1 MGGLVTFLVILVLAP
16 FVALIWLIVSVIG
29 LSGKLRELRA
39 QMGEL
44 AGRLA
49 LIERHGVAAAA
60 EKPRAAAAR
69 AAAAT
74 PVTVAMPIV
83 DEPVVEPTPVEA
95 ETAAKNAAPP
105 LQGRRGGGGV
115 PHTPPSPDMQPAL
128 APNPSPEGEGLE
140 KGTVTP
146 ETPTE
151 QPATPRPGIAFEDLF
166 GRRLPIWLGGITL
179 AVAGL
184 LIVKYSID
192 AGLLSPLVRVICGWL
207 FGMGLIAGAELA
219 LRNPARVVDP
229 RIRQA
234 LAGAGVASLYAAI
247 LAAVDLYHLIGPFSA
262 LAGMAGVTLLAGLLS
277 LRFGAPSAVLGLLG
291 GLTAPALIHSGAPH
305 IPALAGYLALAIA
318 GLTVLA
324 RGQRWWWLGAASLT
338 GGFLWGVAM
347 LAFSRF
353 DTPDTLAIGGFAL
366 LLGIL
371 LPLLIPGEQSRFI
384 RLAGQFAACVQVGAI
399 VALGGFA
406 PLDWALFGLISA
418 AALWLAQR
426 EPGLKLIPPA
436 ALVITLTLLLAWQ
449 HPGATLFAAVLAGL
463 AALHGA
469 PGLWRLARR
478 SGEIVDV
485 AMVVTVAG
493 ALALFPPF
501 HFPGAT
507 PVLLAAMALIGAGL
521 AALAA
526 WLAARDEM
534 SGADMIAQPVA
545 VVLAYLAADRLL
557 VDDVLPLVPFVM
569 IAGIALAG
577 RRWWPALVTAGLI
590 ALAWAAEPV
599 LDWCFFAGRALF
611 GDPAWVDMAPTL
623 RTIATRLLPAAA
635 AAMLVAWR
643 LPLDPRVRRGVI
655 ALAAALGTIAAHV
668 AWKHVFAIG
677 DQQDF
682 IAYALAERTC
692 WELLLAAIA
701 AGAWRF
707 GQRGVAI
714 GLGVASFA
722 HFVWFTLLLHNPL
735 LVDQAGPAW
744 LIPSY
749 ACAFALVWW
758 SDRAAPAGWPV
769 ARPRGIAMMALILLF
784 AWTALRWV
792 AHGPDLATPGVT
804 AAEDIARSVL
814 ALVLAAAFLIG
825 GIRARAQDWRI
836 ASLVLMVA
844 AVGKVFIHDAAGL
857 DGLARIA
864 SFAALGFSLIG
875 VGWLYAKY
883 LPEK

>member
-1 MGGLVTFLVILVLAP
+1 M
-16 FVALIWLIVSVIG
+16 
-29 LSGKLRELRA
+29 
-39 QMGEL
+39 
-44 AGRLA
+44 
-49 LIERHGVAAAA
+49 
-60 EKPRAAAAR
+60 
-69 AAAAT
+69 
-74 PVTVAMPIV
+74 
-83 DEPVVEPTPVEA
+83 
-95 ETAAKNAAPP
+95 
-105 LQGRRGGGGV
+105 
-115 PHTPPSPDMQPAL
+115 
-128 APNPSPEGEGLE
+128 
-140 KGTVTP
+140 
-146 ETPTE
+146 
-151 QPATPRPGIAFEDLF
+151 F
-166 GRRLPIWLGGITL
+166 GRKLPIWGGGITL

-207 FGMGLIAGAELA
+207 FGMVLIAGAELA
-219 LRNPARVVDP
+219 LRNPARVADP

-247 LAAVDLYHLIGPFSA
+247 LAAVDLYGLIGPFAA

-318 GLTVLA
+318 GLTLLA
-324 RGQRWWWLGAASLT
+324 RSQRWWWLGVASLT

-347 LAFSRF
+347 LVLSHF
-353 DTPDTLAIGGFAL
+353 DTADTLAIGGFAL

-371 LPLLIPGEQSRFI
+371 LPLLTPGEQSRTI

-406 PLDWALFGLISA
+406 ALDWALFGLISL

-449 HPGATLFAAVLAGL
+449 HPGAALFAAVLAGL

-469 PGLWRLARR
+469 PGLWRLAKAR
-478 SGEIVDV
+478 GDIVDA

-501 HFPGAT
+501 HFPGAA
-507 PVLLAAMALIGAGL
+507 PIILAGL
-521 AALAA
+521 ALLGAAIAALVAF
-526 WLAARDEM
+526 LAARDDV
-534 SGADMIAQPVA
+534 ATDMIAQPVA
-545 VVLAYLAADRLL
+545 VALLYLAAYRLL
-557 VDDVLPLVPFVM
+557 IDDVLPLVPVAM
-569 IAGIALAG
+569 IAAMALAG
-577 RRWWPALVTAGLI
+577 RRWWPALITAGAI
-590 ALAWAAEPV
+590 ALAWAVEPV
-599 LDWCFFAGRALF
+599 ASWCFFAGRALV
-611 GDPAWVDMAPTL
+611 GNPAWVDMAPTL
-623 RTIATRLLPAAA
+623 HDIATRALPPAAA
-635 AAMLVAWR
+635 AALVAWR

-655 ALAAALGTIAAHV
+655 ALAAVLATIAAHV

-682 IAYALAERTC
+682 VAHALAERTC
-692 WELLLAAIA
+692 WELLLAAGA
-701 AGAWRF
+701 AAAWRL
-707 GQRGVAI
+707 GQRGVAT
-714 GLGVASFA
+714 GLGVASCA

-735 LVDQAGPAW
+735 LVEQAGPVW
-744 LIPSY
+744 LIPAY
-749 ACAFALVWW
+749 GCGFALLWW

-769 ARPRGIAMMALILLF
+769 ARPRGLAMIMLILLF
-784 AWTALRWV
+784 AWTALRWI
-792 AHGPDLATPGVT
+792 AHGPDLASPGVT

-814 ALVLAAAFLIG
+814 ALAFATAFLIG

-836 ASLVLMVA
+836 ASLVLMLA
-844 AVGKVFIHDAAGL
+844 AVAKVFVHDAAGL
-857 DGLARIA
+857 DGLARIG
-864 SFAALGFSLIG
+864 SFALLGFSLIG

-883 LPEK
+883 LPGE

>member
-1 MGGLVTFLVILVLAP
+1 MDDLVAILVILVLAP
-16 FVALIWLIVSVIG
+16 FVALIWLIASVIG
-29 LSGKLRELRA
+29 LSGKVREMRTQL
-39 QMGEL
+39 GEL

-49 LIERHGVAAAA
+49 IIERHGVAAPV
-60 EKPRAAAAR
+60 EKPRAAAR
-69 AAAAT
+69 AAA
-74 PVTVAMPIV
+74 
-83 DEPVVEPTPVEA
+83 PVELQAPMVA
-95 ETAAKNAAPP
+95 EVAAPAPPPAEAENVLAPP
-105 LQGRRGGGGV
+105 LQGRGWGGAV
-115 PHTPPSPDMQPAL
+115 PQEPQSPDSRRGPT
-128 APNPSPEGEGLE
+128 PSPSPEGEGNN
-140 KGTVTP
+140 V
-146 ETPTE
+146 
-151 QPATPRPGIAFEDLF
+151 QRPRPGIAFEDLF

-207 FGMGLIAGAELA
+207 FGMALIAGAELA

-234 LAGAGVASLYAAI
+234 LAGAGVASLYGAI

-262 LAGMAGVTLLAGLLS
+262 LAGMAGVTLLAGLLA
-277 LRFGAPSAVLGLLG
+277 LRFGAPSAVLGLVG

-305 IPALAGYLALAIA
+305 IPALAGYLALAIG

-324 RGQRWWWLGAASLT
+324 RSQRWWWLGAASLT
-338 GGFLWGVAM
+338 GGFLWGVVM
-347 LAFSRF
+347 LAYSHF

-366 LLGIL
+366 LLGML
-371 LPLLIPGEQSRFI
+371 LPLLIPGEQSRTI
-384 RLAGQFAACVQVGAI
+384 RLAGHFAACVQVGAI

-406 PLDWALFGLISA
+406 PLDWALFGLVSA

-436 ALVITLTLLLAWQ
+436 ALVITLTLLLAWE
-449 HPGATLFAAVLAGL
+449 HPGVGLFSVVLAGL
-463 AALHGA
+463 ALLHGA
-469 PGLWRLARR
+469 PGLSHLAKAR
-478 SGEIVDV
+478 GEIVDV

-501 HFPGAT
+501 HFHGAA
-507 PVLLAAMALIGAGL
+507 PAILAGMSLLGAGL

-526 WLAARDEM
+526 YLAARNEIA
-534 SGADMIAQPVA
+534 GADMIAQPVA
-545 VVLAYLAADRLL
+545 VGLAYLAAYRLL
-557 VDDVLPLVPFVM
+557 SDDVLPLVPFVM
-569 IAGIALAG
+569 IAGIALA
-577 RRWWPALVTAGLI
+577 RRTWWPALVTAGLI

-599 LDWCFFAGRALF
+599 ADWCFFAGRALF

-623 RTIATRLLPAAA
+623 REIATRLLPPAAA
-635 AAMLVAWR
+635 AVLVAWR
-643 LPLDPRVRRGVI
+643 LPLDLRVRRGAI
-655 ALAAALGTIAAHV
+655 ALAAALGIIAAHV

-682 IAYALAERTC
+682 VAHGLAERTC

-701 AGAWRF
+701 AGAWRL

-714 GLGVASFA
+714 GLGVASLA

-735 LVDQAGPAW
+735 LVDQAGPVW
-744 LIPSY
+744 LIPAY
-749 ACAFALVWW
+749 ACAFGLIWW
-758 SDRAAPAGWPV
+758 SERAAPAGWPV

-792 AHGPDLATPGVT
+792 AHGADLATPGVT

-836 ASLVLMVA
+836 ASLVLIVA
-844 AVGKVFIHDAAGL
+844 AVGKVFLHDAAGL

-875 VGWLYAKY
+875 VGWLYARY
-883 LPEK
+883 LPGE

>member
-1 MGGLVTFLVILVLAP
+1 MDDLLAILVILVLAP
-16 FVALIWLIVSVIG
+16 FVALIWLIVRVID
-29 LSGKLRELRA
+29 LSGRVREMRA
-39 QMGEL
+39 QLREL

-49 LIERHGVAAAA
+49 IVERHGVAAAV
-60 EKPRAAAAR
+60 EKPRAAAAPV
-69 AAAAT
+69 AT
-74 PVTVAMPIV
+74 VTSVQA
-83 DEPVVEPTPVEA
+83 EVVEEVAEPLPPTAEPEA
-95 ETAAKNAAPP
+95 MQAPP
-105 LQGRRGGGGV
+105 LQGRGWGGAVPQEPQSFGSRRG
-115 PHTPPSPDMQPAL
+115 PT
-128 APNPSPEGEGLE
+128 PNPSPEGEGDN
-140 KGTVTP
+140 VH
-146 ETPTE
+146 
-151 QPATPRPGIAFEDLF
+151 TPRRGIAFEDLF
-166 GRRLPIWLGGITL
+166 GRRLPIWAGGITL

-192 AGLLSPLVRVICGWL
+192 AGLLSPLVRVVCGWL

-219 LRNPARVVDP
+219 LRNPARVADP

-234 LAGAGVASLYAAI
+234 LAGAGIASLYAAI

-347 LAFSRF
+347 LAFSHF
-353 DTPDTLAIGGFAL
+353 DTTDTLAIGGFAL
-366 LLGIL
+366 LLGIV
-371 LPLLIPGEQSRFI
+371 LPLLIVGEQSRTI

-406 PLDWALFGLISA
+406 PLDWGLFGLITA

-436 ALVITLTLLLAWQ
+436 ALVITLTLLLAWE
-449 HPGATLFAAVLAGL
+449 HPAAALFATVLAGL
-463 AALHGA
+463 VALHGA
-469 PGLWRLARR
+469 PGLWRLAKAR
-478 SGEIVDV
+478 GEIVDV

-501 HFPGAT
+501 HFAGAA
-507 PVLLAAMALIGAGL
+507 PAILASMALLGAGL

-526 WLAARDEM
+526 WLAARDNIE
-534 SGADMIAQPVA
+534 GADMIAQPVA
-545 VVLAYLAADRLL
+545 VALTYLAAYRLL
-557 VDDVLPLVPFVM
+557 VDDALPLVPFAM
-569 IAGIALAG
+569 IAGIALAR
-577 RRWWPALVTAGLI
+577 RRWWPALATAGLI
-590 ALAWAAEPV
+590 ALAWAVEPV
-599 LDWCFFAGRALF
+599 VQWSFFALGALI
-611 GDPAWVDMAPTL
+611 GQPGYL
-623 RTIATRLLPAAA
+623 RDLPGLHDVATRLLPPALAAV
-635 AAMLVAWR
+635 LVVWR
-643 LPLDPRVRRGVI
+643 LPLDLRIRRSAV
-655 ALAAALGTIAAHV
+655 ALAAVLATIAAHV

-677 DQQDF
+677 DQPAF
-682 IAYALAERTC
+682 VAHALAERTC

-701 AGAWRF
+701 AAAWRL
-707 GQRGVAI
+707 GQRGLAT
-714 GLGVASFA
+714 GLGVASVA
-722 HFVWFTLLLHNPL
+722 HFAWFTLLLHDPL
-735 LVDQAGPAW
+735 LVEQAGPLW
-744 LIPSY
+744 LIPAY
-749 ACAFALVWW
+749 ACAFALLWW

-784 AWTALRWV
+784 AWTALRWI
-792 AHGPDLATPGVT
+792 AHGTDLATPGVT

-814 ALVLAAAFLIG
+814 ALALAAAFLVW
-825 GIRARAQDWRI
+825 GIRRRAQDWRI
-836 ASLVLMVA
+836 ASLVLMLA
-844 AVGKVFIHDAAGL
+844 AVGKVFLHDAAGL

-875 VGWLYAKY
+875 VGWLYARY